1 MKKFWTRR
9 DADGRRPGESSPSSG
24 RVSED
29 HPPDEHTRL
38 LPNRVD
44 STPYLSPD
52 DPAVSPYNLWTVR
65 IVRFATVAL
74 ACITF
79 IWWVLMIVSVFIT
92 PPGLHVRGSPFF
104 AFSYASI
111 ALLTLIVT
119 LLFFSIP
126 SRLTRV
132 LGIVTAVLLL
142 VDAILILAVP
152 RLRHEELWAGIAS
165 VIWALLMAI
174 WSVAVD
180 RTVAW
185 GKAEEEERLTGRP
198 ESRRSLLEW
207 SEVLLSTVALFV
219 MAAVV
224 VLTTCTLTI
233 RGLDSSLDPPGER
246 YWVDGD
252 KYQIHLY
259 CHGNKTDASG
269 GVATTVLLEG
279 GEDPV
284 ERGLWQ
290 FAENAVKNGSIRR
303 FCFADRPGMAW
314 SDTAPSPFSASI
326 ASDALSETL
335 SRAGEQG
342 PWVLVSAGI
351 GSLYSRVFSSRHGD
365 AVRGI
370 LMIDPL
376 HEDLL
381 SRVSNAGR
389 GFMLFI
395 QGVISPLGLDRILGA
410 VIRGRRA
417 ADRIWGRS
425 SYQSGTTIFAKL
437 QESLVADSL
446 TKRDVVSSRAIQDKD
461 TPLVVISSGEH
472 VRRDKE
478 WEDKQR
484 DLTHLTA
491 NLQSWDT
498 VDDAPQRVWG
508 TLSGRETIERRLK
521 KLVSL

>member
-1 MKKFWTRR
+1 
-9 DADGRRPGESSPSSG
+9 
-24 RVSED
+24 
-29 HPPDEHTRL
+29 
-38 LPNRVD
+38 
-44 STPYLSPD
+44 
-52 DPAVSPYNLWTVR
+52 VSPYNLWTVR

-165 VIWALLMAI
+165 VIWALLMVI

-314 SDTAPSPFSASI
+314 VSWKHTHNAYAFFVSCADTDGTERYRPVP
-326 ASDALSETL
+326 
-335 SRAGEQG
+335 
-342 PWVLVSAGI
+342 
-351 GSLYSRVFSSRHGD
+351 
-365 AVRGI
+365 
-370 LMIDPL
+370 
-376 HEDLL
+376 
-381 SRVSNAGR
+381 
-389 GFMLFI
+389 
-395 QGVISPLGLDRILGA
+395 ILG
-410 VIRGRRA
+410 
-417 ADRIWGRS
+417 
-425 SYQSGTTIFAKL
+425 Q
-437 QESLVADSL
+437 
-446 TKRDVVSSRAIQDKD
+446 
-461 TPLVVISSGEH
+461 H
-472 VRRDKE
+472 
-478 WEDKQR
+478 
-484 DLTHLTA
+484 
-491 NLQSWDT
+491 
-498 VDDAPQRVWG
+498 RV
-508 TLSGRETIERRLK
+508 
-521 KLVSL
+521 